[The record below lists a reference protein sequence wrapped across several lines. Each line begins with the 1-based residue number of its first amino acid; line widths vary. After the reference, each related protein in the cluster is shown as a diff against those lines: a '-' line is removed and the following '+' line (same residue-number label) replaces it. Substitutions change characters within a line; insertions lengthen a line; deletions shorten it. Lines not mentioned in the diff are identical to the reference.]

1 MFHRIRLL
9 LAGVVVSLLCL
20 SAEPVKRTSSQGE
33 QRVEEELVTVVA
45 EPKFYVS
52 GAFAHDAGRGDEL
65 ELFRKPDRDWML
77 EVDGFILEVVRPPE
91 YAGRIIGM
99 HHDGPLASGNP
110 YKLWE
115 VGRRYEFKIHKD
127 FIGKLSFRICSLVWP
142 RKVLPK

>member
-33 QRVEEELVTVVA
+33 QRVEEEVVTVVA

-52 GAFAHDAGRGDEL
+52 GALGHDLGYGDEL
-65 ELFRKPDRDWML
+65 VLFRKPDRDAML

-99 HHDGPLASGNP
+99 HHDGFVASGNP
-110 YKLWE
+110 YTLWE
-115 VGRRYEFKIHKD
+115 VGRRYEFKIHKEL
-127 FIGKLSFRICSLVWP
+127 IGKLSFRPCSLGWT